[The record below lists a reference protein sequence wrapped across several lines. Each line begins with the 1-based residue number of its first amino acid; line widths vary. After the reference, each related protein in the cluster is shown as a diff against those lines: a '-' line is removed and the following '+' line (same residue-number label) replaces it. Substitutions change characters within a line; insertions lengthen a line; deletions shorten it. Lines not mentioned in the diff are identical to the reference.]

1 MLRYLLAFE
10 DTFNISLNFQFIVTM
25 SEPKKSGSIGKT
37 AKEYSQSTTIHGFAY
52 IGEDGLLILERL
64 LWIFI
69 VCLGIFLSIYMSV
82 SAYVEWKGNPV
93 LTTVATTGF
102 PIEKVEFPAI
112 TICAQVSHVICFLL
126 VYHIRITSRE
136 WQEKLWMQR

>member
-1 MLRYLLAFE
+1 
-10 DTFNISLNFQFIVTM
+10 M
-25 SEPKKSGSIGKT
+25 SVSKKSGPIGKT

-52 IGEDGLLILERL
+52 IGEDGLFILERL

-82 SAYVEWKGNPV
+82 SAYLEWKDNPV

-112 TICAQVSHVICFLL
+112 TICAQVSIRVSLFSFLS
-126 VYHIRITSRE
+126 YRE
-136 WQEKLWMQR
+136 

>member
-1 MLRYLLAFE
+1 
-10 DTFNISLNFQFIVTM
+10 M
-25 SEPKKSGSIGKT
+25 SEPKKSGFIGKT
-37 AKEYSQSTTIHGFAY
+37 AKEYSQSTTIHGFSY
-52 IGEDGLLILERL
+52 IGEDGLLIFERL

-112 TICAQVSHVICFLL
+112 TICAQVSHVIHFCWF
-126 VYHIRITSRE
+126 VV
-136 WQEKLWMQR
+136 

>member
-1 MLRYLLAFE
+1 
-10 DTFNISLNFQFIVTM
+10 M
-25 SEPKKSGSIGKT
+25 SESKKSGFIGKT

-52 IGEDGLLILERL
+52 IGEDGLFILERL

-82 SAYVEWKGNPV
+82 SAYLEWKDNPV

-102 PIEKVEFPAI
+102 PNEKVEFPAI
-112 TICAQVSHVICFLL
+112 TICAQVSQVIWLFVGLSSL
-126 VYHIRITSRE
+126 SY
-136 WQEKLWMQR
+136 KNDF